1 MEMSKSNVGI
11 EVYRHY
17 VKLLEGEYDEA
28 ESEAML
34 NRLFEFYVGF
44 RKVRLLADRGVR
56 LSESQL
62 LDVHF
67 GVKFLL
73 QHVPLQYV
81 VGETDFYGFRIKVDN
96 RVLIPRPETEELVK
110 WIVDDFE
117 DVSREILD
125 IGTGSGCI
133 AVALSKLMD
142 GSVVD
147 AIDVS
152 GDAIDV
158 ATENARLNDVNVR
171 FMKCDVLAE
180 ELDLRGGGYDLIVSN
195 PPYIGNS
202 ERVLMKSNV
211 LNNEPELALFVPD
224 DDVLLFYRAIC
235 RHAVN
240 GLLKRGGFI
249 YFEINEL
256 YGEMLKSIAE
266 SMGFDCEIRRD
277 INEKSRMARLN
288 WK

>member
-1 MEMSKSNVGI
+1 MEMSNSNVGI

-17 VKLLEGEYDEA
+17 VQLIEREYGEA

-34 NRLFEFYVGF
+34 NRLFEFYVGC
-44 RKVRLLADRGVR
+44 RKVRLLADRGIR

-67 GVKFLL
+67 GVKSLL
-73 QHVPLQYV
+73 QHIPLQYII
-81 VGETDFYGFRIKVDN
+81 GETDFYGFRIKVDK

-110 WIVDDFE
+110 WIVDDCE
-117 DVSREILD
+117 DEHREILD

-133 AVALSKLMD
+133 AVALSKLMNR
-142 GSVVD
+142 SVVD

-158 ATENARLNDVNVR
+158 AVENARLNEVNVR
-171 FMKCDVLAE
+171 FVKCDVLAE
-180 ELDLRGGGYDLIVSN
+180 ELNLRGGYDLIVSN
-195 PPYIGNS
+195 PPYIGYS
-202 ERVLMKSNV
+202 ERVLMKPNV

-224 DDVLLFYRAIC
+224 DDVLLFYETIC
-235 RHAVN
+235 RHAAN
-240 GLLKRGGFI
+240 GLLKRGGAI

-256 YGEMLKSIAE
+256 YGEMLNDIAK